1 MVLNWLSTK
10 YICNGFFVAQKQ
22 FNIFFTMRFF
32 HMGLVWRNWVLVAFG
47 WRAFT
52 LISVETIAFF
62 ITQKRGSPT
71 MNAKKVNVTLEKF
84 ETNNR
89 MWYVYQV
96 LNEQGGRNLVGLLHE
111 RTGYWQFAYT
121 DFGDMKLTGNLGD
134 NWQNDAV
141 VAISEWLT
149 NMGDGKFTFEHDGQ
163 THEYEIDHDGCIQFE
178 TGKLGV
184 VYLLETRNMAC
195 AVIHAVHMLK
205 ADKLARETIAQNT
218 SIAFMPYQ
226 ASAVTSTMDMA
237 TTQEIREVEMRPQ
250 PVQQQQAQ
258 HGGKGKVKTV
268 IIPFSQAVSIAL
280 KNATSEMLARAKVES
295 VKKFES
301 RVKSFL
307 GHEFKPS
314 LGLNGSILAY
324 LNRLELAGKSASYIR
339 GLKSVLNSFMAFLPT
354 CQIDFRGV
362 TL

>member
-1 MVLNWLSTK
+1 LGIDFHEKVCYYVLNWPQTNKFS
-10 YICNGFFVAQKQ
+10 NGFFIAQKTQ
-22 FNIFFTMRFF
+22 YFLTMRFF
-32 HMGLVWRNWVLVAFG
+32 HMGLVWRNWVLVALVL
-47 WRAFT
+47 RPFT
-52 LISVETIAFF
+52 LISVEKVAFF
-62 ITQKRGSPT
+62 YSQKGSQT
-71 MNAKKVNVTLEKF
+71 MNATTNSNKF
-84 ETNNR
+84 LLCPNCGKIGIE
-89 MWYVYQV
+89 
-96 LNEQGGRNLVGLLHE
+96 NLVSN
-111 RTGYWQFAYT
+111 
-121 DFGDMKLTGNLGD
+121 GNIAHCKTCNHPIIEMRYLSV
-134 NWQNDAV
+134 QAQIM
-141 VAISEWLT
+141 AT
-149 NMGDGKFTFEHDGQ
+149 GDGQFRFDHDGQ
-163 THEYEIDHDGCIQFE
+163 THAYEIDHDGCIQFE